1 MDIFEFE
8 LRYNAYNWLN
18 YKFELWRDLD
28 TVINLVKITDKW
40 KTDKKLQEI
49 TPAEIHDLTVQ
60 TYTQFKKDFIAKS
73 ESIKLYPDKEFTL
86 ADYINRLEYELKV
99 IKQMWFNTY
108 FLIVADYVQ
117 WSKKHDIMV
126 WPGRWS
132 WAWSILA
139 WLVWITDI
147 DPLPYGLLFE
157 RFLNPAR
164 VSMPDFD
171 IDFEDTQREKV
182 IWYVREKYGEKNVCN
197 IWTFMKMATKSAFKD
212 AARALW
218 LWFEKSNKFASLIPE
233 KTAITAAI
241 ELEWNEELKSLYDND
256 DIIKEAVK
264 YWEKLEWNMRQLWVH
279 ACGVIIAPEEVD
291 TYSAMQ
297 YLKEDDRSI
306 VSQYDWPTME
316 KIWLLKMDFLWLRN
330 LSIIKNCIKIIKKRY
345 EKEWK
350 LMPKMFEKF
359 FEDMSFQPDIT
370 DKYTYDKVFKEWDTS
385 WIFQFESNGMKKYL
399 IQLAPEKI
407 DNLVAMNA
415 LYRPWPMEFI
425 PSYIARKTWAEP
437 VKYMHDDLRAILTK
451 QYSASVADEEEKK
464 LIEDLTPI
472 MWDTYWIAIYQEQLM
487 FLVQNMAWFS
497 LWEADLLRRW
507 IWKKKKEIIEKLKIE
522 FTERWQAFRWYKP
535 ETTKFIYE
543 KMIEPAASY
552 SFNKS
557 HAVCYAWVAY
567 QTAYLKA
574 HFPVEFYAALIRSV
588 EEDTEEQSKYIY
600 ETQNHGIEV
609 LSPDINESFNHVAA
623 IDGKIR
629 LWFLWIKGIWFDVWE
644 FIQQERQKSWA
655 YSSLENFLKRCDK
668 VVNKK
673 SLEWLI
679 KSWAFDQFYD
689 RNTLINNIDILLEWS
704 KSSQNMSMGLF
715 GGDELTSKISFTKT
729 YTTSFEDKL
738 ALDQEV
744 FKCFISWNPLD
755 GLYQSLKKKT
765 FISWLNIEKNT
776 WPFQITWYVSNIQR
790 AKKKGF
796 FLEVED
802 ISGKREFFI
811 KELLDFKKFDMVIIS
826 GFKYPWRYPKFD
838 KLIKTTRDI
847 LIKNA
852 WWSYDPEMT
861 VTKAKWLRLGEI
873 KTELLES
880 VAEETSQSKID
891 VEVGQ
896 FDAETPKGINSES
909 EIVEP
914 TEDMVESVQDDLVV
928 ENDNL
933 DYDDWIDVEN
943 EVNSTSETVV
953 NNEPESLYFD
963 IPNNVQNIQALK
975 AILTQDTWDIT
986 INIWWIEKSVSA
998 EWLQKIKNL
1007 LRWDK

>member
-8 LRYNAYNWLN
+8 LRYNAYSGLN
-18 YKFELWRDLD
+18 YKFDLWRDLD

-49 TPAEIHDLTVQ
+49 TPAEIHELTVQ
-60 TYTQFKKDFIAKS
+60 TYTNFKKDFIEKN
-73 ESIKLYPDKEFTL
+73 KDKLLYPDKDFTL

-108 FLIVADYVQ
+108 FLIVADYVDR
-117 WSKKHDIMV
+117 SKKHDIMV

-139 WLVWITDI
+139 WLINITDI
-147 DPLPYGLLFE
+147 DPLPFGLLFE

-182 IWYVREKYGEKNVCN
+182 IWHVREKYGDQNVCN
-197 IWTFMKMATKSAFKD
+197 IGTFMKMATKSAFKD
-212 AARALW
+212 AARALG
-218 LWFEKSNKFASLIPE
+218 LGFEKSNKFASLIPE
-233 KTAITAAI
+233 KTSILAAM
-241 ELEWNEELKSLYDND
+241 ELEWNEELKSMYDND
-256 DIIKEAVK
+256 EIIQKAVK
-264 YWEKLEWNMRQLWVH
+264 YWEQLEWNMRQLWVH
-279 ACGVIIAPEEVD
+279 ACGVIIAPEKVD

-297 YLKEDDRSI
+297 YLKEDDCSI

-316 KIWLLKMDFLWLRN
+316 KIGLLKMDFLWLRN

-350 LMPKMFEKF
+350 TMPKMFDKF
-359 FEDMSFQPDIT
+359 FVDMSFQPAID

-385 WIFQFESNGMKKYL
+385 GIFQFESNGMKKYL
-399 IQLAPEKI
+399 IQLAPDKI

-415 LYRPWPMEFI
+415 LYRPGPMEFI

-437 VKYMHDDLRAILTK
+437 VKYMSDELREILTK
-451 QYSASVADEEEKK
+451 LYWSQVADEEEKK
-464 LIEDLTPI
+464 LIEDLSPI

-507 IWKKKKEIIEKLKIE
+507 IGKKKKEIIEKLKIE
-522 FTERWQAFRWYKP
+522 FTERGQDFRWYKP
-535 ETTKFIYE
+535 ETTKYIYE

-588 EEDTEEQSKYIY
+588 EEDTDEQSKYIY
-600 ETQNHGIEV
+600 ETQCHWIEV
-609 LSPDINESFNHVAA
+609 QKPDINESFNHVAA
-623 IDGKIR
+623 IDWKIR
-629 LWFLWIKGIWFDVWE
+629 LWFLWIKWIWFDVWE
-644 FIQQERQKSWA
+644 FIQQERQKSWR

-679 KSWAFDQFYD
+679 KSGALDEFYD
-689 RNTLINNIDILLEWS
+689 RNTLMNNIETLLWRS
-704 KSSQNMSMGLF
+704 KSAQTMNMWLF
-715 GGDELTSKISFTKT
+715 GGDDS
-729 YTTSFEDKL
+729 TTQIVFQKKCTTTFEENL
-738 ALDQEV
+738 MYEQEV
-744 FKCFISWNPLD
+744 FKCFVSWDPLD
-755 GLYQSLKKKT
+755 GLYKYLKKST

-776 WPFQITWYVSNIQR
+776 GPFQITWYISNIQR
-790 AKKKGF
+790 AKKKWF
-796 FLEVED
+796 FIEVED
-802 ISGKREFFI
+802 ISWKREFFI
-811 KELLDFKKFDMVIIS
+811 KELLDFQKFDMVIIS
-826 GFKYPWRYPKFD
+826 WFKYPWRYPKFD
-838 KLIKTTRDI
+838 KLIRTTRDI

-861 VTKAKWLRLGEI
+861 VIKAKWLRLWEI
-873 KTELLES
+873 KTELLE
-880 VAEETSQSKID
+880 AEDEKVSKTEISENLD
-891 VEVGQ
+891 WEQTLDIELPVE
-896 FDAETPKGINSES
+896 NSEWQEIS
-909 EIVEP
+909 EPENIGI
-914 TEDMVESVQDDLVV
+914 
-928 ENDNL
+928 ENDEIEDSSFDEEYNAGDL
-933 DYDDWIDVEN
+933 PVSD
-943 EVNSTSETVV
+943 
-953 NNEPESLYFD
+953 ESQNIQIQPKIESFD
-963 IPNNVQNIQALK
+963 FEIPNNIQQIQLLK
-975 AILTQDTWDIT
+975 KILTENPWDTKIR
-986 INIWWIEKSVSA
+986 IWWMEKQVSQ
-998 EWLQKIKNL
+998 EWLEKIRSL
-1007 LRWDK
+1007 LQWNC